1 MFMKFKIHS
10 QFKPSGS
17 QPQAISKLTNGVLD
31 GQKHQTLLGVTGSG
45 KTFTIANVIEK
56 IQKPTLIISHNKTLA
71 AQLCQEFRNFFP
83 ENAVEYFVSYYD
95 HYQPEAY
102 IASSDTYIEK
112 EADVNEEIERLRH
125 SATAALLSRKDVII
139 IASVSCIYGLGTPQ
153 EYKNAIIDL
162 HIGKKISREELILR
176 LTELYYLRSEVLL
189 PGKFRSHGNTIEIM
203 PPDKEEIARIEL
215 ENNNII
221 KITIFDG
228 LTKKITSELKNN
240 QQYCVFPA
248 KHFVVASDVIK
259 NASIEIQK
267 DLIAQIKQLKLMSKN
282 LEAERLE
289 QRTKY
294 DLEMLNELGYC
305 SGIENYSRYLTGR
318 NPGEMPY
325 TLLDYFPRSTSSGQA
340 DFLMIIDESH
350 VTIPQVRAMYEGD
363 KSRKQTLID
372 YGFRL
377 PSALDNRPLKFTE
390 FESKVNQVIYTT
402 ATPAD
407 YELSHSCPNHIPLP
421 KWNMVEECNII
432 EQIIRPTG
440 LVDPEIVIKPL
451 TDQVGDTINEIKT
464 VVMRGER
471 VLITTLTKKM
481 AEDLAGY
488 LIDEKIN
495 AKYLHSEVETLDRIR
510 ILENLRRGKIDVL
523 VGVNLLREGLDL
535 PEVSLVCILDADKE
549 GFLRSETSLI
559 QTIGRAARN
568 ILGKVI
574 LYADNITGSMKR
586 AIDETNRRRDIQI
599 KYNLDNN
606 ITPQTIKKN
615 IQSIIS
621 TTDEK
626 PVEEFT
632 KFMNLENLPKIIK
645 DKERELKSLAKNLN
659 FEQAIVLRDEI
670 NQLRK
675 IKVIK

>member
-1 MFMKFKIHS
+1 MKFKIHS

-139 IASVSCIYGLGTPQ
+139 VASVSCIYGLGTPQ

-162 HIGKKISREELILR
+162 HINKKISREELILR

-215 ENNNII
+215 EDNII
-221 KITIFDG
+221 KKIIVFDG
-228 LTKKITSELKNN
+228 LTKKITSEIKNN

-259 NASIEIQK
+259 NASVEIQK
-267 DLIAQIKQLKLMSKN
+267 DLEVQIKQLKIAGKN

-350 VTIPQVRAMYEGD
+350 VTVPQVRAMYEGD

-451 TDQVGDTINEIKT
+451 IDQVGGTINEIKI
-464 VVMRGER
+464 VVARNER

-510 ILENLRRGKIDVL
+510 ILEDLRRGKIDVL

-645 DKERELKSLAKNLN
+645 DKEKELKTLAKNLK

>member
-1 MFMKFKIHS
+1 MKFKIHS